1 MIEQVRKLVQDKTE
15 LFLLYEEETKK
26 LVTENPEDVDQIAEA
41 VASRDDLIQQI
52 NAIDARMEEIRRRSE
67 EGTRLYQIVKN
78 QLDYG
83 SLNPQERQLFDE
95 SQVIY
100 TVINRIRETEE
111 RAEVNMKQI
120 LAFLQEKIR
129 QSNVNTKFTGYL
141 KQMEQGTKGM
151 LYDKKR

>member
-1 MIEQVRKLVQDKTE
+1 MIEQVRKLVKDKAE

>member
-1 MIEQVRKLVQDKTE
+1 MIEQVRKLVKDKAE

-111 RAEVNMKQI
+111 RAEANMKQI

>member
-1 MIEQVRKLVQDKTE
+1 MVEQVRKLVQDKTE

-26 LVTENPEDVDQIAEA
+26 LVTDNPEDVEQIVEA
-41 VASRDDLIQQI
+41 VAARDDLIQKI
-52 NAIDARMEEIRRRSE
+52 NAIDARMEEIRLRSE
-67 EGTRLYQIVKN
+67 EGARLYKIVRN

-83 SLNPQERQLFDE
+83 TLNPQERQLFDE

-111 RAEVNMKQI
+111 CAGANMNRI
-120 LAFLQEKIR
+120 MAFLQEKIR
-129 QSNVNTKFTGYL
+129 QSNVNTRFTGYL
-141 KQMEQGTKGM
+141 KQMEQGSKGM

>member
-1 MIEQVRKLVQDKTE
+1 MIEQVRKLVKDKAE

-67 EGTRLYQIVKN
+67 EGARLYQIVKN

-111 RAEVNMKQI
+111 RAEANMKQI

>member
-1 MIEQVRKLVQDKTE
+1 MIEQVRKLVKDKAE

-67 EGTRLYQIVKN
+67 EGTRLYKIVKN

-111 RAEVNMKQI
+111 RAEANMKQI